1 MQNSLDNYTIVVDLW
16 KSATIAASRVF
27 LYSELNK
34 VLYYYIRYY
43 IIQFLLI
50 IGLSHCISWTEQHS
64 WILAC
69 MHIFSA
75 ENTEQL
81 IFPQWKLAYQMLGQ
95 VCLVFGVL
103 FYLLTRLF
111 PENCGFIPERGVNF
125 LIDFFLLSYQ
135 YLPVASNF
143 KIKVYLKRG
152 LAMDDILTLHWWCW
166 IVEHWIDASV
176 QIDEWTVACFVHH
189 IAVDIQIKS
198 LSFDHQTLNLN
209 TLRWLITQ
217 FRMQCFTVGST
228 AVLQQVSLK
237 GEHFGKKLLIVLV
250 SSIAVFIFF
259 SVFFIFLLST
269 LPTQLFSKSHLG
281 HTQTCLW

>member
-1 MQNSLDNYTIVVDLW
+1 MQNSLDNYTIVVDLL

-75 ENTEQL
+75 ENAEQL

-176 QIDEWTVACFVHH
+176 QIDGWTVACFVHH
-189 IAVDIQIKS
+189 IAVDIIQIFIIWPSNFEFKYLKMTHNS
-198 LSFDHQTLNLN
+198 ISN
-209 TLRWLITQ
+209 
-217 FRMQCFTVGST
+217 
-228 AVLQQVSLK
+228 AVLYSRINCCVAT
-237 GEHFGKKLLIVLV
+237 G
-250 SSIAVFIFF
+250 FF
-259 SVFFIFLLST
+259 EGRAFWKETPNCS
-269 LPTQLFSKSHLG
+269 
-281 HTQTCLW
+281 CL